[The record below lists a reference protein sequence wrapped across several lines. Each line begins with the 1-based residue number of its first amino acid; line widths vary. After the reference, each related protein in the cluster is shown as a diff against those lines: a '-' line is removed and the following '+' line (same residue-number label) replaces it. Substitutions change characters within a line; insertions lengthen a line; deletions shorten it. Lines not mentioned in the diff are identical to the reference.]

1 MTPLLSNQ
9 GTMLMS
15 EDSVS
20 HDSLA
25 VRLTLIIS
33 RLLMGESLSI
43 SVLAKEFNVSTR
55 TLRRDFNQ
63 RLIYLDIEHREGIY
77 RLAQSLPGHRTDGDI
92 IHFARVTHMA
102 QFFPGLDSKLLSIL
116 LNKNE
121 GSPYVVYHAPPKNM
135 PTLFGGFY
143 RITQAIMDSVIIS
156 LNVQGVQYH
165 QLAPYRLIYY
175 EGYWYLVGEYNLTIQ
190 VFLLFH
196 ITDVTLSRKRFV
208 KKPTIT
214 ELTME
219 VDFIM
224 SLPHFQFVRNL
235 LFNLNKK

>member
-1 MTPLLSNQ
+1 
-9 GTMLMS
+9 MS
-15 EDSVS
+15 EGSIS

-43 SVLAKEFNVSTR
+43 SALATEFNVSTR

-63 RLIYLDIEHREGIY
+63 RLIYLDIEHRDGVY
-77 RLAQSLPGHRTDGDI
+77 RLAQSLPGHRTDADI

-102 QFFPGLDSKLLSIL
+102 QFFPGLDRKLLSIL
-116 LNKNE
+116 LDKNE

-143 RITQAIMDSVIIS
+143 RITQAIMDSVTVS
-156 LNVQGVQYH
+156 LNVQGIQYH
-165 QLAPYRLIYY
+165 HLSPYRLIYY
-175 EGYWYLVGEYNLTIQ
+175 EGDWYLIGEYNLNIQ
-190 VFLLFH
+190 VLLLFH
-196 ITDVTLSRKRFV
+196 ITDVTLN
-208 KKPTIT
+208 KKHFYKKLTIT
-214 ELTME
+214 ELTE
-219 VDFIM
+219 DVEFIM
-224 SLPHFQFVRNL
+224 SLPHFQFVRKL

>member
-1 MTPLLSNQ
+1 
-9 GTMLMS
+9 MS
-15 EDSVS
+15 EDSMR

-43 SVLAKEFNVSTR
+43 NALAQEFNVSTH
-55 TLRRDFNQ
+55 TLRQDFNQ
-63 RLIYLDIEHREGIY
+63 RLIYFDIEHREGIY
-77 RLAQSLPGHRTDGDI
+77 RLVQSLPEHRTDADI

-116 LNKNE
+116 LKKSE

-143 RITQAIMDSVIIS
+143 RITQAIMDSVHIS
-156 LNVQGVQYH
+156 LNEQGVQYH
-165 QLAPYRLIYY
+165 HLAPYRLIYY
-175 EGYWYLVGEYNLTIQ
+175 EGYWYLVGEYNLSIQ

-208 KKPTIT
+208 KKTAIS

-235 LFNLNKK
+235 LFNLNKT